1 MGKGGFSKRLNLT
14 AWVRALHCNSVYI
27 TRYRSM
33 RIPVS
38 IRTRYFMAD
47 KKALVDSGA
56 TDNFMHPNFA
66 KRMGLGMKTLP
77 RPKKIFNID
86 NTTNKSG
93 MITHYL
99 DLNVITKGIHKEMRF
114 LVTDIGQEEV
124 LLGYPWLATFEPKF
138 DWRSA
143 TMEPRFM
150 PVIISSINPRITQS
164 QPTIAST
171 LTEGAKQ
178 SIVRQLETECTI
190 RGVATD
196 LAIQAGE
203 QQTEA
208 ELPKEYQE
216 FSRLFSDEAA
226 DRFPPSREWD
236 HAIDLKPGAPDALDC
251 KVYPMTRDKDTALKK
266 FLDEMVAKGY
276 IRPSKS
282 PYTSPFFFVKKKDG
296 KLRPV
301 QDYQRLNSH
310 TVRNQYPLPL
320 IAQLI
325 SDLSGAHIFSK
336 VDVQQGYNNVRIKK
350 GDEWK
355 AAFKTKFGH
364 WEPLVMFFG
373 LTNSPSTFQEMMN
386 VIYKEVIEKHAAR
399 GTIIR
404 IYMDDIAIATT
415 GTMQDHIEAVRDVL
429 RVAEQHDLYFKL
441 SKCTF
446 HASSIDYLGVIIEK
460 GMTRMDPIKIAG
472 IKNWP
477 TPTKVKDVRSFLGFC
492 NFYRPFIRGFA
503 HLARPLNELT
513 HKDAEW
519 SWGTRHQ
526 KAFEELKSRVTT
538 EPVLAH
544 PILTDPFELEV
555 DASGFAMGAVLLQKK
570 EDGKKHPIAYYS

>member
-1 MGKGGFSKRLNLT
+1 MGEGGFSKRLNPT
-14 AWVRALHCNSVYI
+14 AWVRALRCNSVYI

-66 KRMGLGMKTLP
+66 KRMGLGMKMLP
-77 RPKKIFNID
+77 KPKKIFNID
-86 NTTNKSG
+86 NTMNKSG

-99 DLNVITKGIHKEMRF
+99 DLNVVTKGIHKEMRF

-164 QPTIAST
+164 QPIIAST
-171 LTEGAKQ
+171 LTEGTKH
-178 SIVRQLETECTI
+178 SIVRQLEMECTI

-216 FSRLFSDEAA
+216 FSRLFSNEAA

-251 KVYPMTRDKDTALKK
+251 KVYPMTRDEDTALEK
-266 FLDEMVAKGY
+266 FLDEMVGKGY
-276 IRPSKS
+276 IRPPKS
-282 PYTSPFFFVKKKDG
+282 PYASPFFFVKKKDG

-301 QDYQRLNSH
+301 QDYRRLNSH
-310 TVRNQYPLPL
+310 MVRNQYPLPL

-336 VDVQQGYNNVRIKK
+336 VDIRQGYNNIRIKK

-364 WEPLVMFFG
+364 WEPLIMFFG

-415 GTMQDHIEAVRDVL
+415 GTMQDHIDAVRDVL
-429 RVAEQHDLYFKL
+429 QVAEQHDLYFKL

-460 GMTRMDPIKIAG
+460 GMTRMDPVKIAG

-477 TPTKVKDVRSFLGFC
+477 IPTKVKDIRSFLGFC
-492 NFYRPFIRGFA
+492 NFYRPFI
-503 HLARPLNELT
+503 
-513 HKDAEW
+513 
-519 SWGTRHQ
+519 
-526 KAFEELKSRVTT
+526 
-538 EPVLAH
+538 
-544 PILTDPFELEV
+544 
-555 DASGFAMGAVLLQKK
+555 
-570 EDGKKHPIAYYS
+570 

>member
-1 MGKGGFSKRLNLT
+1 
-14 AWVRALHCNSVYI
+14 
-27 TRYRSM
+27 
-33 RIPVS
+33 
-38 IRTRYFMAD
+38 
-47 KKALVDSGA
+47 
-56 TDNFMHPNFA
+56 
-66 KRMGLGMKTLP
+66 
-77 RPKKIFNID
+77 
-86 NTTNKSG
+86 
-93 MITHYL
+93 
-99 DLNVITKGIHKEMRF
+99 
-114 LVTDIGQEEV
+114 
-124 LLGYPWLATFEPKF
+124 
-138 DWRSA
+138 
-143 TMEPRFM
+143 MEPRFM

-164 QPTIAST
+164 RPVIAST
-171 LTEGAKQ
+171 LTEGTKR

-216 FSRLFSDEAA
+216 FARLFSDEAA
-226 DRFPPSREWD
+226 DRFPPAREWD

-251 KVYPMTRDKDTALKK
+251 KVYPMTRDKDTALEK
-266 FLDEMVAKGY
+266 FLDEMVGKGY
-276 IRPSKS
+276 IRPLKS
-282 PYTSPFFFVKKKDG
+282 PYASPFFFVKKKDG

-301 QDYQRLNSH
+301 QDYRRLNSH

-336 VDVQQGYNNVRIKK
+336 VDVRQGYNNIRIKK

-415 GTMQDHIEAVRDVL
+415 GTMQDHIDAVRDIL

-460 GMTRMDPIKIAG
+460 GMTRMDPVKIAG

-477 TPTKVKDVRSFLGFC
+477 TPIKVKDIRSFLGFC

-513 HKDAEW
+513 RKDAEW

-526 KAFEELKSRVTT
+526 KAFEELKTRVTT

-555 DASGFAMGAVLLQKK
+555 DASGFAMGAVLLQRK
-570 EDGKKHPIAYYS
+570 EDGK